1 METLSKYDKDRNLT
15 NRSIIDAMDSLRTA
29 MPDEMVALVLLQ
41 NTRVL
46 LEDLTELV
54 QWEFVQDQIIG
65 LWYDFENSVSSQL
78 TNELDLDRDAENYN
92 KRHA

>member
-1 METLSKYDKDRNLT
+1 METLSKYDKDMNLAG
-15 NRSIIDAMDSLRTA
+15 RSITDATDSLRTA
-29 MPDEMVALVLLQ
+29 VPDEMVALVLLHS
-41 NTRVL
+41 TRVL

-54 QWEFVQDQIIG
+54 QWEFVQEQIID